1 MATPG
6 MQNTRT
12 MDAKTTKRGRPRKGQ
27 ALRVPLTFSV
37 DPATRQKAQELRN
50 SGVELNRIVE
60 AYITL
65 EHCKAFPPKYK
76 QQGVPGAIAG
86 IENPMGIGGWVPRVS
101 KDILDNKK

>member
-1 MATPG
+1 MITNMATPG

-50 SGVELNRIVE
+50 AGYALNELVEKVIIG
-60 AYITL
+60 AYRACTINGIYKL
-65 EHCKAFPPKYK
+65 ELSAW
-76 QQGVPGAIAG
+76 G
-86 IENPMGIGGWVPRVS
+86 IESQEVQ
-101 KDILDNKK
+101 DIADEPFADTE